1 MTQPQWGRAMDT
13 AIDVVNS
20 RVERLN
26 QTAEQYSS
34 VLQSALGNLGNIRM
48 ADVSQPSVM
57 PAPAAPPPA
66 LVLGSMPAYSPGQV
80 RVPSM
85 PQGLSIDGLL
95 DDLDVG
101 GLNLPEAPVIPA
113 MTLPPAPTMVLPAAP
128 VRPAIDT
135 QVDIPAEP
143 TIVMPEME
151 QLLQLTIPTFE
162 FPQLPDF
169 NGVPP
174 SADHIVVP
182 NVFINWAEP
191 QYQSELL
198 PDLVEW
204 VKRYMAGG
212 TGLPAPVEDALF
224 GRARERDSAEERRA
238 VQEAIDTW
246 AARGFTMP
254 PGMLVRQ
261 TDAVREQAR
270 LKAAE
275 LNRDI
280 LIEAAKWEQE
290 NIRFAVQQGMALEQ
304 LLQNL
309 HENTAKRLFEVA
321 RFQAEA
327 QINVFNAQIGL
338 FNAQNSA
345 FQTLAQVYRTR
356 LDGALAKLQAYK
368 TAIDG
373 QAALGQINQQRVE
386 VFKAKLA
393 AVQSSVE
400 VFNAMMRGAQVKA
413 DVIKNQFDAYRA
425 DVQAYA
431 EQVGAEK
438 VKFDAFDSQMK
449 GEIAKAGMF
458 EASARAYAATVQGV
472 ASKAD
477 VRVKSGQLRLEAAR
491 VHIARYLADLDAF
504 KAQLEASLKEVQT
517 GTAGFGAQVEAW
529 KAGAQMNVAGA
540 EMHSRFADMQTRTNI
555 AFSEMQIS
563 QYNANISKAHQQA
576 AIALEAAKSMG
587 QYAAQLAAGAMSALH
602 VSASVQGSGTQSD
615 SVSYST
621 QNSTSTSTNHNYT
634 Y

>member
-13 AIDVVNS
+13 AIDVVTSRMATLQETASQYNS
-20 RVERLN
+20 
-26 QTAEQYSS
+26 T
-34 VLQSALGNLGNIRM
+34 LQSALGRLGDIRM
-48 ADVSQPSVM
+48 GDVAQPTR
-57 PAPAAPPPA
+57 PTTPTAPTAPA
-66 LVLGSMPAYSPGQV
+66 LQLGGVPSYSPGQV
-80 RVPSM
+80 RVPAM
-85 PQGLSIDGLL
+85 PPDLNIGSLL
-95 DDLDVG
+95 DGLDVG
-101 GLNLPEAPVIPA
+101 DLDLPDAPVIPTMA
-113 MTLPPAPTMVLPAAP
+113 LPPAPTMTLPVAP
-128 VRPAIDT
+128 ARPAIDT
-135 QVDIPAEP
+135 QVNLPDAP
-143 TIVMPEME
+143 TITMPDME
-151 QLLQLTIPTFE
+151 ALEQLTIPTFE

-191 QYQSELL
+191 QYQPEVL

-224 GRARERDSAEERRA
+224 GRARERDSADAQRA

-261 TDAVREQAR
+261 VNVVREQSR

-368 TAIDG
+368 TAIEG
-373 QAALGQINQQRVE
+373 QAALGQINQQRVD

-393 AVQSSVE
+393 AVHASVD

-413 DVIKNQFDAYRA
+413 DVIKSQFDAYRA

-472 ASKAD
+472 AAKAD
-477 VRVKSGQLRLEAAR
+477 VRAKSGQLRIEAAR

-517 GTAGFGAQVEAW
+517 GTAIFGAQVDAW

-563 QYNANISKAHQQA
+563 QYSANINKAHQQA
-576 AIALEAAKSMG
+576 AIALEAAKSTG
-587 QYAAQLAAGAMSALH
+587 QYAAQLAAGAMSALN
-602 VSASVQGSGTQSD
+602 VSASVQGNGSQTDG
-615 SVSYST
+615 VSYDIR
-621 QNSTSTSTNHNYT
+621 HNYSHDN
-634 Y
+634 

>member
-1 MTQPQWGRAMDT
+1 MSQPQWGRAMDA
-13 AIDVVNS
+13 AIDVVTS
-20 RVERLN
+20 RMKTLN
-26 QTAEQYSS
+26 QTAAQYSS
-34 VLQSALGNLGNIRM
+34 ELQSALGRLGDIRM
-48 ADVSQPSVM
+48 RDVAQPTR
-57 PAPAAPPPA
+57 PTTPTAPTAPALRLDRLPT
-66 LVLGSMPAYSPGQV
+66 YSPGQV

-85 PQGLSIDGLL
+85 PQDLRIGGLL

-101 GLNLPEAPVIPA
+101 DLDFPEAPVIPT
-113 MTLPPAPTMVLPAAP
+113 MTLPTAPTMTLPAAP
-128 VRPAIDT
+128 ARPAIDT
-135 QVDIPAEP
+135 QVNLPDAPTITMPDMEALEQLNIPA
-143 TIVMPEME
+143 
-151 QLLQLTIPTFE
+151 FE
-162 FPQLPDF
+162 FPQLPNFD
-169 NGVPP
+169 GVPP
-174 SADHIVVP
+174 SADHLVVP

-191 QYQSELL
+191 QYKSELL

-224 GRARERDSAEERRA
+224 GRARERDSAEAQRA

-254 PGMLVRQ
+254 TGMLARQ
-261 TDAVREQAR
+261 ADAIRERAR

-327 QINVFNAQIGL
+327 LINVFNAQIGL

-373 QAALGQINQQRVE
+373 QVALGQINQQRVE
-386 VFKAKLA
+386 VFKAKIA
-393 AVQSSVE
+393 AVQASVE
-400 VFNAMMRGAQVKA
+400 VFTAMMRGAQVKA

-449 GEIAKAGMF
+449 GEIAKAGIF
-458 EASARAYAATVQGV
+458 EANARAYAATVQGV

-477 VRVKSGQLRLEAAR
+477 VRVKSGQMRLEAAR

-504 KAQLEASLKEVQT
+504 KAELEASLKEVQT
-517 GTAGFGAQVEAW
+517 GTAIFGAQVEAW

-563 QYNANISKAHQQA
+563 QYSANINNAHQQA
-576 AIALEAAKSMG
+576 AIALEAAKAMG

-602 VSASVQGSGTQSD
+602 VSASVQGSGSQTD
-615 SVSYST
+615 SVSHST
-621 QNSTSTSTNHNYT
+621 QNSTSTNHNYT